1 MRVISGQFG
10 KTSLPVSLL
19 TALRTSSVGCWRFYC
34 DKPSGKGAAA
44 VAAAPPHTATSN
56 EQEVR
61 VRFAPSPTGYMHLG
75 GLRTALYNYLYAK
88 AHGGKFVLRIE
99 DTDRE
104 RFVEGA
110 ADKMYADLKWAGVEP
125 DEDPYK
131 GGPHG
136 PYTQSQR
143 YEIYKQEVKKLM
155 EDGRAY
161 YCFCTERRLE
171 LLRKEALRLRQ
182 VPKYDNKC
190 RHLTPGQIA
199 ERLAK
204 NDKFCI
210 RFKLAS
216 KGDEFN
222 DLIYGKI
229 VYFIA
234 QQEGDPVIIKSD
246 GFPTYHFA
254 NVVDDHYMRITH
266 VLRGVEW
273 QISTPKH
280 IQLFHAFGWRPPQY
294 AHLPLIMNPNG
305 SKLSKRQGD
314 VQLEH
319 YRNNGVFPQALLNY
333 ITQSGGGFGREL
345 LDIDAPQLTDLIRQF
360 DLKKINANSSRL
372 NPELLKHFNRAEIRY
387 KLQHDSEA
395 AERIVRE
402 VTEMVRKEFAK
413 DVKNLQLN
421 PEHVRDVL
429 SWSLPRIDSLQDLV
443 KSKLSFLW
451 VLPKP
456 TKQQIIDADIL
467 AVLAKNLAAEAE
479 VPEFNKSELSRF
491 IKSFAERNHVAFEK
505 LMKALR
511 SGLSGLQEGPS
522 VPEMME
528 ILGREKTVERIELAA
543 GRHK

>member
-1 MRVISGQFG
+1 MNLIFVTFWR
-10 KTSLPVSLL
+10 TSLPRGLPKRLS
-19 TALRTSSVGCWRFYC
+19 TTPAASFRTYC
-34 DKPSGKGAAA
+34 DHGAPAEPSA
-44 VAAAPPHTATSN
+44 SN
-56 EQEVR
+56 AKDAEVVR
-61 VRFAPSPTGYMHLG
+61 VRFAPSPTGFMHLG

-88 AHGGKFVLRIE
+88 AHGGQFVLRIE

-110 ADKMYADLKWAGVEP
+110 SEKLYADLKWAGIEP
-125 DEDPYK
+125 DEDPFK

-143 YEIYKQEVKKLM
+143 YEIYKREVKKLM

-190 RHLTPGQIA
+190 RHLTPGQVA

-210 RFKLAS
+210 RFKLHS

-222 DLIYGKI
+222 DLIFGKI

-234 QQEGDPVIIKSD
+234 QQEGDPIIIKSD
-246 GFPTYHFA
+246 GYPTYHFA

-305 SKLSKRQGD
+305 TKLSKRQGD

-319 YRNNGVFPQALLNY
+319 YRHNGTFPQALLNY
-333 ITQSGGGFGREL
+333 VTQSGGGFGREL
-345 LDIDAPQLTDLIRQF
+345 LEIAAPQLPDLVRLF

-372 NPELLKHFNRAEIRY
+372 NPELLKHFNRAEIRH
-387 KLQHDSEA
+387 KLENDSVA
-395 AERIVRE
+395 AEEIVRE
-402 VTEMVRKEFAK
+402 VTEMVRKEFPK
-413 DVKNLQLN
+413 ESKQLQLE

-429 SWSLPRIDSLQDLV
+429 SWSLPRIDSLHDLV
-443 KSKLSFLW
+443 RGKLSFLW
-451 VLPKP
+451 ILPKP
-456 TKQQIIDADIL
+456 TKEKIVDTDIL
-467 AVLAKNLAAEAE
+467 ALLAKNLSTETD
-479 VPEFNKSELSRF
+479 VPEFSKAELSRF
-491 IKSFAERNHVAFEK
+491 IKTFAERNHLAFEK

-511 SGLSGLQEGPS
+511 AGLSGLQEGPS

-528 ILGREKTVERIELAA
+528 ILGREKTVQRIVLAA
-543 GRHK
+543 GKQK

>member
-1 MRVISGQFG
+1 MNVISGTFRRT
-10 KTSLPVSLL
+10 TSLPVSLF
-19 TALRTSSVGCWRFYC
+19 TVLRTSSVGCARFYC
-34 DKPSGKGAAA
+34 DKPAA
-44 VAAAPPHTATSN
+44 VPSPAKSSN

-110 ADKMYADLKWAGVEP
+110 AEKLYADLKWAGVEP

-143 YEIYKQEVKKLM
+143 YDIYKKEVKKLM

-210 RFKLAS
+210 RFRLHS

-222 DLIYGKI
+222 DMIFGKI

-234 QQEGDPVIIKSD
+234 QQEGDPVIIKAD

-319 YRNNGVFPQALLNY
+319 YRNNGTFPQALLNY

-345 LDIDAPQLTDLIRQF
+345 LEIEAPQITDLVRQF
-360 DLKKINANSSRL
+360 DLKKINVNSSRL
-372 NPELLKHFNRAEIRY
+372 NPELLKHFNRAEIRH
-387 KLQHDSEA
+387 KLENDPEA
-395 AERIVRE
+395 AERIVQE
-402 VTEMVRKEFAK
+402 VTEMVRKEFSK
-413 DVKNLQLN
+413 DVKNLQLSA
-421 PEHVRDVL
+421 EHVRDVL

-443 KSKLSFLW
+443 KNKLSFLW

-456 TKQQIIDADIL
+456 TKEKIVDS
-467 AVLAKNLAAEAE
+467 AVLAKNLATEAD

-491 IKSFAERNHVAFEK
+491 IKAFAERNHLAFEK

-528 ILGREKTVERIELAA
+528 ILGRAKTVERIELAA
-543 GRHK
+543 GRQK

>member
-1 MRVISGQFG
+1 MNIMSGA
-10 KTSLPVSLL
+10 LL
-19 TALRTSSVGCWRFYC
+19 RTALPLGLLSAQRTVPGTSCFRLFCNHRSPGVAPASSG
-34 DKPSGKGAAA
+34 DPKQDAQ
-44 VAAAPPHTATSN
+44 T
-56 EQEVR
+56 VR
-61 VRFAPSPTGYMHLG
+61 VRFAPSPTGLMHLG

-88 AHGGKFVLRIE
+88 AHGGQFVLRIE

-104 RFVEGA
+104 RFVKGA
-110 ADKMYADLKWAGVEP
+110 TEKLYADLKWAGVEP
-125 DEDPYK
+125 DEDPFK
-131 GGPHG
+131 GGPYG

-143 YEIYKQEVKKLM
+143 YDIYKREVKKLM

-190 RHLTPGQIA
+190 RHLTPGQVA

-210 RFKLAS
+210 RFQLHS

-222 DLIYGKI
+222 DLIFGKI

-246 GFPTYHFA
+246 GYPTYHFA

-305 SKLSKRQGD
+305 TKLSKRQGD
-314 VQLEH
+314 VHLEH
-319 YRNNGVFPQALLNY
+319 YRNNGTFPQALLNY
-333 ITQSGGGFGREL
+333 VTQSGGGFGREL
-345 LDIDAPQLTDLIRQF
+345 LEIEAPQLPDLVRLF
-360 DLKKINANSSRL
+360 DLSKINANSSRL

-387 KLQHDSEA
+387 KLENDSA
-395 AERIVRE
+395 AADQIVRE
-402 VTEMVRKEFAK
+402 LTEMVRKEFPSQAK
-413 DVKNLQLN
+413 QLQLD
-421 PEHVRDVL
+421 PEHVREVL
-429 SWSLPRIDSLQDLV
+429 TWSLPRIDSLNDLV
-443 KSKLSFLW
+443 RGKLSFLW

-456 TKQQIIDADIL
+456 SKEKLIDTDIL
-467 AVLAKNLAAEAE
+467 ALLAKNLSTETD
-479 VPEFNKSELSRF
+479 VPDFCKAELSRF
-491 IKSFAERNHVAFEK
+491 IKAFAERNHLAFEQ

-511 SGLSGLQEGPS
+511 TGLSGLQEGPS

-528 ILGREKTVERIELAA
+528 ILGREKTVQRIVLAA
-543 GRHK
+543 GKRK